1 TVAAAGGQTH
11 SSRQHQ
17 RGLVPAENPT
27 SESVSSS
34 EEDMT
39 WEDFLATTDDLTN
52 SSGDASAGAPAVP
65 PPAGRRRGNGGTSL
79 GSSTKNAAATHSRLP
94 HSLAPN
100 QSQVTRI
107 PVSSGSGLYPRGPS
121 DDSAVSA
128 GAAAAGVLS
137 RSGGAPSGGG
147 SGVGRS
153 GGSQGAL
160 LASRGKE
167 AGAGYGSGF
176 TSWGKGGGKDAEADD
191 PESADSVV
199 SGYDGSVAGG
209 GAQALTWGQFVV
221 QHKEVKAPGN
231 SIRVPKAVDPPRK
244 ASADS
249 DDFDDD
255 EDDDIDDIMSTF
267 GPVSLRPDQDD
278 ILFSHKEEELLL
290 MMDRSSELGRGRGPG
305 IDVVAVAAKVGA
317 GRGINAKLADESTA
331 VGGAFFGSGDAN
343 GGKIPGGI
351 RGGNGNRGTKVTG
364 GANGSSRIPPPPS
377 AGLHKHPAGLEPFSA
392 APPAYSAAHR
402 QHPPSDSL
410 PPPPPPPMPMPT
422 PMLNGGS
429 AGHSA

>member
-1 TVAAAGGQTH
+1 MVNRRDASAPAGGGHTH
-11 SSRQHQ
+11 PSRQHQ
-17 RGLVPAENPT
+17 RGLVPVEKST

-52 SSGDASAGAPAVP
+52 SSAGTSAAPPPVP
-65 PPAGRRRGNGGTSL
+65 PPAGRRRSAGGVSM
-79 GSSTKNAAATHSRLP
+79 GSSTKNAGAPHSRLQ

-167 AGAGYGSGF
+167 AGVGYGSGF
-176 TSWGKGGGKDAEADD
+176 TSWGKGGGKDAEHDD

-199 SGYDGSVAGG
+199 SGYDGSVADG
-209 GAQALTWGQFVV
+209 GAQVRCVPHSCSDFFVV
-221 QHKEVKAPGN
+221 ACCVSACFCSLVIFAWFSFWFGWGHFV
-231 SIRVPKAVDPPRK
+231 SIRIVD
-244 ASADS
+244 
-249 DDFDDD
+249 
-255 EDDDIDDIMSTF
+255 
-267 GPVSLRPDQDD
+267 
-278 ILFSHKEEELLL
+278 
-290 MMDRSSELGRGRGPG
+290 
-305 IDVVAVAAKVGA
+305 
-317 GRGINAKLADESTA
+317 NAK
-331 VGGAFFGSGDAN
+331 G
-343 GGKIPGGI
+343 
-351 RGGNGNRGTKVTG
+351 
-364 GANGSSRIPPPPS
+364 
-377 AGLHKHPAGLEPFSA
+377 
-392 APPAYSAAHR
+392 
-402 QHPPSDSL
+402 
-410 PPPPPPPMPMPT
+410 
-422 PMLNGGS
+422 
-429 AGHSA
+429 